1 MPEFAEALRARLR
14 TVPHT
19 RLIVLL
25 GFAGMALILL
35 SGLLPD
41 HKEQGRAEP
50 LPPAETAEAGQEA
63 YRAALESRLSAL
75 LSCMDGAGAVKVM
88 VTLGGSAEQVYAEE
102 VKISHSGD
110 KSQTESAPV
119 LSRVSG
125 DESALI
131 TETKS
136 PPVQGAV
143 ILCTGGDHAAV
154 RERIT
159 NAVSALL
166 GIPASQIY
174 VGKAAANSER
184 STSI

>member
-1 MPEFAEALRARLR
+1 MTELAEMLRKRLRA
-14 TVPHT
+14 VPHT
-19 RLIVLL
+19 RWIVLL
-25 GFAGMALILL
+25 GIAGMLLILL

-41 HKEQGRAEP
+41 KK
-50 LPPAETAEAGQEA
+50 PPPQTVSTAEGTPAAEQEA
-63 YRAALESRLSAL
+63 YRAALESRLTAL
-75 LSCMDGAGAVKVM
+75 LSQMDGAGAVTVM
-88 VTLGGSAEQVYAEE
+88 VTLSGSAEQVYAEE
-102 VKISHSGD
+102 VKVSRSEN
-110 KSQTESAPV
+110 SAQTESAPV

-131 TETKS
+131 SETKS

-166 GIPASQIY
+166 GIPAAQIY
-174 VGKAAANSER
+174 VGKAAANTER
-184 STSI
+184 SSLL